1 MTTTSA
7 PLPGTIGLSR
17 IGGGLGFAI
26 GLGQLLN
33 GDASRY
39 THAFIVLDDGT
50 TLGAY
55 PGGAKILTLEQETK
69 RHGQPGYL
77 RYPLSDEARARI
89 VEVARTYVGTPYSF
103 AEYPALAAVRLGIP
117 SEALQKYV
125 ADSHHMIC
133 SQLCDQIYLDAGIHL
148 FDDGR
153 LPGAITP
160 GDLASLALEL
170 A

>member
-1 MTTTSA
+1 MGA
-7 PLPGTIGLSR
+7 
-17 IGGGLGFAI
+17 AI

-39 THAFIVLDDGT
+39 THAFILLDDGT

-55 PGGAKILTLEQETK
+55 MGGAKIITLEEETR

-77 RYPLSDEARARI
+77 RYPLSYAQQLSVVSIARS
-89 VEVARTYVGTPYSF
+89 YVGTPYSLV
-103 AEYPALAAVRLGIP
+103 EYPALAAVRLGLP
-117 SEALQKYV
+117 NEALCRYV

-133 SQLCDQIYLDAGIHL
+133 SQLVDQIYLDAGIHL
-148 FDDGR
+148 FSDGR
-153 LPGAITP
+153 SPGAVTP
-160 GDLASLALEL
+160 GDLGNLALEL